1 MTSLLENKIMIFS
14 NRGYLD
20 AYYRANLNLGF
31 AVEAALLQ
39 ISSAQ
44 NNIPF
49 TNNLL
54 TTDTNDTNEF
64 LENTNILSFTQ
75 NMQTVTDTFISS
87 VIEIMVDNRESRNSN
102 NYSDTLNTSF
112 FSTFEGIQTNFLKE
126 LANYFS
132 MYLFFTD
139 QIAVPQF
146 FPIYG
151 VVDSNL
157 DFSTFVLSDKDNL
170 LKANLRNM
178 NSSDFKKYRKAFVHF
193 KESFLNCSVAN
204 ENLINTSMHFSDSF
218 TTIVDKLKEFIR
230 FSENMIDALDDYI
243 MDLDTYYIIIRD
255 EDVAENLHYSQSTLE
270 SKLRVI
276 IDNIASTEIASSVTI
291 VEGGEDFVVGDLLTV
306 PTPDSNEQNAIVEV
320 TGIINGHIRE
330 VGISFSGQDFAVD
343 DTLLDTAGNN
353 TFNVIVNAI
362 QNGLVT
368 SVTENNDGS
377 GFEVDDDS
385 NNLTFQVEQFFPRL
399 ILSGTLTDIID
410 KNDDSSPKVTFKF
423 TDTPTLLG
431 SISATRDWDSLIV
444 STIYEQT
451 GISGATTFTNPIL
464 NINEIVT
471 DSNLSGRIT
480 YQTQGSTDK
489 YEVSVH
495 FDTATEASDF
505 YTVVAAAN
513 LINTSIDI
521 DIQDNDA
528 TSSINTNKVGID
540 LQVTEIDAELN
551 SIELDL
557 SVSASNYQLSDT
569 LTVSTSDSNHSDAVL
584 NITTIHTSNLSNFSF
599 SHDDANVEYDYDANL
614 GFTYGNNSF
623 EASVVEM
630 RFSPSDDLQVA
641 NNTDS
646 NSSLNDTFYV
656 DVDDDADV
664 QVKVTEIE
672 CDSNTIELEID
683 ATNTG
688 SYTMNQSFSPTIDS
702 NTITTQV
709 TSLLIDSNTI
719 QLTSDSNF
727 EASQIGTSFSGLTYG
742 GDDTNEIS
750 ALVTGIQIA
759 SNTIQLE
766 LIDSNDSNY
775 SITTISE
782 NFGAQEITITPSQI
796 TIEADALAPI
806 IVVDTSESV
815 ELGQSYSMEYGND
828 STNVISATV
837 DEIILPA
844 DTLSFRVGE
853 VDTNENVLI
862 LTLPDGH
869 LINEPYASEME
880 GIYYPEL
887 VYAAADDTFDSLGIT
902 DFSQPHKNVHFTN
915 DNGYVLYNSAASGG
929 RELSNNHWWFINDS
943 NGNHILE
950 IATLHPD
957 DGNDFTHD
965 GWVYWRNFSD
975 GRDFPYHNQSHNTAL
990 GQIFATNEVVVD
1002 SNEVVVDSNEV
1013 VVDSNEFTSIFDSNI
1028 ITSYSAEH
1036 KFAISQDKNHAIY
1049 AISDYDEIALY
1060 IYNTGVWTS
1069 YNTYNNLSEDIHV
1082 SISNNGEFMYF
1093 SAHGYY
1099 ESLIYKS
1106 SDYGSSFN
1114 SITTLNEDGSSQ
1126 LHGSFS
1132 DDGVYG
1138 LVGMKNDSD
1147 SVYLNLTTDSTSS
1160 FSPVYLSNDT
1170 NDTSLATYQ
1179 SMRANAVSSTGQYMS
1194 VLTGPAKGSI
1204 STEYENRIFTS
1215 SDYGSTWQKVD
1226 IEKSWKEIV
1235 MNDSGQYQV
1244 AITENEKIYVS
1255 SDYGS
1260 TFTTID
1266 LTKNWDGVDVSADG
1280 RVQSVISGTGNY
1292 ISLDFGSTWTLFNT
1306 DVYGDVSISSD
1317 SIHFTDETIDP
1328 IFAITSATSSNYGT
1342 YSITFDGDSNVTVV
1356 VDSNGVSTSHPD
1368 LTISDTNFVDAS
1380 GLFTLVT
1387 SSFSGS
1393 VNQYTIT
1400 HNSIT
1405 ATDNSFDDGSSPF
1418 SLSST
1423 PTGLLSGFTVTH
1435 PQFVATDSNA
1445 DLSSTSFSL
1454 VETPKGIMI
1463 IDVSHDPITAIN
1475 DTFESDSNNFIQL
1488 AATPTGSVVSFS
1500 QSHPLIS
1507 DLASETYDADGSP
1520 FVLKDG
1526 HPHGTMTEFR
1536 LVSGESTIDVL
1547 VDKIIYDSNSGNYT
1561 LNSYTSDS
1569 NDEISEWE
1577 IQFNTKPNGIVIQ
1590 VDTNIMNISLGEV
1603 SDGASVQFESGY
1615 TMAIDAIGSIVDHS
1629 ITQDGSGFTTNDSAS
1644 DLTLSSSNTGAA
1656 LPSITSF
1663 TVKNGKITGV
1673 SLLTGGLN
1681 YDISDTIT
1689 VSKTGATSATLTV
1702 AAVRDGMIS
1711 GLTIND
1717 GGANYTLDDVLTV
1730 TSSGG
1735 GNGATIVLS
1744 DIDNGH
1750 ISTVQ
1755 VIESGS
1761 GFTESETI
1769 TMTHSRDAS
1778 LPNQPTIQISTVS
1791 TSEDISLLSKIEDLN
1806 EALEG

>member
-1 MTSLLENKIMIFS
+1 MTCDNLLENKIIIFS

-20 AYYRANLNLGF
+20 AYYRANLNIGF
-31 AVEAALLQ
+31 AIESALFQ
-39 ISSAQ
+39 IVSTQ

-49 TNNLL
+49 NNNFL
-54 TTDTNDTNEF
+54 TTDTNDTNSF
-64 LENTNILSFTQ
+64 LENTNMLQFTQ
-75 NMQTVTDTFISS
+75 NMQTATDTFISQ
-87 VIEIMVDNRESRNSN
+87 VIDIIVQNRESRNNS
-102 NYSDTLNTSF
+102 NYSETLNIAFFTSF
-112 FSTFEGIQTNFLKE
+112 EAIQNTFFKN

-132 MYLFFTD
+132 LYLYFTD
-139 QIAVPQF
+139 QVTTPSF
-146 FPIYG
+146 FSVYDVI
-151 VVDSNL
+151 DSNL
-157 DFSTFVLSDKDNL
+157 DFSSFVLSDKNHL
-170 LKANLRNM
+170 LKTNLRNM
-178 NSSDFKKYRKAFVHF
+178 TSSDYRKYKNVFDNFKKA
-193 KESFLNCSVAN
+193 FLNCSLTN
-204 ENLINTSMHFSDSF
+204 ETLINNSMSFVDSF
-218 TTIVDKLKEFIR
+218 GTVIDKLKSFIR
-230 FSENMIDALDDYI
+230 FSENMVDAFDEYI
-243 MDLDTYYIIIRD
+243 VELDTYKIIIRD
-255 EDVAENLHYSQSTLE
+255 QESSNNINYSQSELE
-270 SKLRVI
+270 TKLRTI
-276 IDNIASTEIASSVTI
+276 ISNIASTENISSSSI

-330 VGISFSGQDFAVD
+330 VGISFSGQGFAVD
-343 DTLLDTAGNN
+343 DTLLDTDSNN

-362 QNGLVT
+362 QNGFVT

-377 GFEVDDDS
+377 GFEVGDDS
-385 NNLTFQVEQFFPRL
+385 NNLTFQVEQIIPRL
-399 ILSGTLTDIID
+399 ILSGTLTEITDYSAE
-410 KNDDSSPKVTFKF
+410 SSPKVRFEF

-431 SISATRDWDSLIV
+431 SISTTQDWASLPV
-444 STIYEQT
+444 STIYKQT
-451 GISGATTFTNPIL
+451 GISGATTFSNPIL

-480 YQTQGSTDK
+480 YQTQGDTGL
-489 YEVSVH
+489 YGVLVH
-495 FDTATEASDF
+495 FDTKTEAADF
-505 YTVVAAAN
+505 YSVVAAAS

-521 DIQDNDA
+521 DIQNNDGA
-528 TSSINTNKVGID
+528 SSINTNKVGID

-551 SIELDL
+551 SIELYL
-557 SVSASNYQLSDT
+557 SDSASNYQLSHT
-569 LTVSTSDSNHSDAVL
+569 LTVSTGDSNDSDALL
-584 NITTIHTSNLSNFSF
+584 NITTINTSNLSNFSF
-599 SHDDANVEYDYDANL
+599 SHDDNDSANAKYDYDSNL
-614 GFTYGNNSF
+614 VFTYGNNSF

-630 RFSPSDDLQVA
+630 RFSDSNDLQVA

-775 SITTISE
+775 SITDSDISE

-796 TIEADALAPI
+796 TIEADALASI
-806 IVVDTSESV
+806 IVVDTNESV
-815 ELGQSYSMEYGND
+815 ELGQSYSMEYGSD

-844 DTLSFRVGE
+844 DTLSFTADSDGTPSWIKRGQDIDGE
-853 VDTNENVLI
+853 SSGDLSGYSVSLSSDGSIVAIGATDNDNENGTRAGHVRVYQYDSNNAWVKMGQDI
-862 LTLPDGH
+862 DGESTYDESGVSVS
-869 LINEPYASEME
+869 LSSDGSIVAIGASQHD
-880 GIYYPEL
+880 
-887 VYAAADDTFDSLGIT
+887 ADDGS
-902 DFSQPHKNVHFTN
+902 
-915 DNGYVLYNSAASGG
+915 YNIG
-929 RELSNNHWWFINDS
+929 HVK
-943 NGNHILE
+943 
-950 IATLHPD
+950 
-957 DGNDFTHD
+957 
-965 GWVYWRNFSD
+965 VY
-975 GRDFPYHNQSHNTAL
+975 Q
-990 GQIFATNEVVVD
+990 
-1002 SNEVVVDSNEV
+1002 
-1013 VVDSNEFTSIFDSNI
+1013 FDSNNLWVQMGQDI
-1028 ITSYSAEH
+1028 DGESGGDYSGYSVSLSSDGSIV
-1036 KFAISQDKNHAIY
+1036 AIGANANDANGKNSGHVRVY
-1049 AISDYDEIALY
+1049 QYD
-1060 IYNTGVWTS
+1060 S
-1069 YNTYNNLSEDIHV
+1069 NNLWVKMGQDIDGESFLDQSGVSVSLSSDGSIVAIGATENDGNSANIDDNRGHV
-1082 SISNNGEFMYF
+1082 RVYQYDSNNLWVQMGQDIDGE
-1093 SAHGYY
+1093 SAGDNSGKSV
-1099 ESLIYKS
+1099 SLS
-1106 SDYGSSFN
+1106 SD
-1114 SITTLNEDGSSQ
+1114 
-1126 LHGSFS
+1126 
-1132 DDGVYG
+1132 
-1138 LVGMKNDSD
+1138 
-1147 SVYLNLTTDSTSS
+1147 
-1160 FSPVYLSNDT
+1160 
-1170 NDTSLATYQ
+1170 
-1179 SMRANAVSSTGQYMS
+1179 
-1194 VLTGPAKGSI
+1194 GSI
-1204 STEYENRIFTS
+1204 VAIGAPGHDGDKGHVRVYYANS
-1215 SDYGSTWQKVD
+1215 GST
-1226 IEKSWKEIV
+1226 
-1235 MNDSGQYQV
+1235 
-1244 AITENEKIYVS
+1244 
-1255 SDYGS
+1255 
-1260 TFTTID
+1260 
-1266 LTKNWDGVDVSADG
+1266 
-1280 RVQSVISGTGNY
+1280 
-1292 ISLDFGSTWTLFNT
+1292 
-1306 DVYGDVSISSD
+1306 
-1317 SIHFTDETIDP
+1317 
-1328 IFAITSATSSNYGT
+1328 GT

-1405 ATDNSFDDGSSPF
+1405 ATDSNFDDDSSPF

-1547 VDKIIYDSNSGNYT
+1547 VDKIIYDSNTGNYT

-1577 IQFNTKPNGIVIQ
+1577 IQFDTKPNGIVIE
-1590 VDTNIMNISLGEV
+1590 VDTNIMNISLGQV
-1603 SDGASVQFESGY
+1603 SDDDSVQFESGY
-1615 TMAIDAIGSIVDHS
+1615 TMTIDAMGSIVDYS
-1629 ITQDGSGFTTNDSAS
+1629 ITQDGSGFDNSGT
-1644 DLTLSSSNTGAA
+1644 LTLSSSNGNTGAA

-1689 VSKTGATSATLTV
+1689 VSKAGATSATLTV

-1730 TSSGG
+1730 YSSDG

-1750 ISTVQ
+1750 ISTIQ
-1755 VIESGS
+1755 MIEDGS
-1761 GFTESETI
+1761 GFTESQTI
-1769 TMTHSRDAS
+1769 TMTHSRDAT
-1778 LPNQPTIQISTVS
+1778 LPNQPTILISAVS
-1791 TSEDISLLSKIEDLN
+1791 TSEDESILAKMEDLN
-1806 EALEG
+1806 AALEG

>member
-112 FSTFEGIQTNFLKE
+112 FSTFEEIQTNFLKE

-139 QIAVPQF
+139 QIAAPQF
-146 FPIYG
+146 FPLYG

-204 ENLINTSMHFSDSF
+204 ENLINNSMHFTDSF

-243 MDLDTYYIIIRD
+243 IELDTYYVIIRD
-255 EDVAENLHYSQSTLE
+255 EDVAANLHYSQSTLE

-291 VEGGEDFVVGDLLTV
+291 VEGGEDFVVGDMLTV
-306 PTPDSNEQNAIVEV
+306 PTSDSNEQNAIVEV

-330 VGISFSGQDFAVD
+330 VGISFSGQGFAVD

-362 QNGLVT
+362 QNGFVT

-377 GFEVDDDS
+377 GFEVGDDS
-385 NNLTFQVEQFFPRL
+385 NNLTFEVVGDVSTSVEL
-399 ILSGTLTDIID
+399 ILPEGHQVDSSYVDEIQGIYTIDSNSTPSSSLLDFNNLNDIILTNAYGYMI
-410 KNDDSSPKVTFKF
+410 KNHNTTANVVTAPSGRGIFEIDPTGHQLDSASWRYAGA
-423 TDTPTLLG
+423 G
-431 SISATRDWDSLIV
+431 SGIFH
-444 STIYEQT
+444 T
-451 GISGATTFTNPIL
+451 GSGVIEGQIL
-464 NINEIVT
+464 FEPT
-471 DSNLSGRIT
+471 DSNK
-480 YQTQGSTDK
+480 D
-489 YEVSVH
+489 
-495 FDTATEASDF
+495 
-505 YTVVAAAN
+505 
-513 LINTSIDI
+513 
-521 DIQDNDA
+521 
-528 TSSINTNKVGID
+528 GID
-540 LQVTEIDAELN
+540 LQITEIDAELN
-551 SIELDL
+551 SIVLNL
-557 SVSASNYQLSDT
+557 SGSDSNYQLSDT
-569 LTVSTSDSNHSDAVL
+569 LTVSAGGASDAVL
-584 NITTIHTSNLSNFSF
+584 NITTINTSNLSNFSF
-599 SHDDANVEYDYDANL
+599 SHDDANVEYDYDSNL
-614 GFTYGNNSF
+614 VFTYGNNSF

-630 RFSPSDDLQVA
+630 RFSDSNDLQVA

-664 QVKVTEIE
+664 QVKVTEIQ
-672 CDSNTIELEID
+672 CDANTIELEID

-775 SITTISE
+775 SITDSNISE
-782 NFGAQEITITPSQI
+782 NFGEQEITITPSQI
-796 TIEADALAPI
+796 TIEADALASI
-806 IVVDTSESV
+806 IVVDTNESV
-815 ELGQSYSMEYGND
+815 ELGQSYSMEYGSD
-828 STNVISATV
+828 SNNVISATV

-844 DTLSFRVGE
+844 DTLSFRVGD

-869 LINEPYASEME
+869 LINDPYASEMQ
-880 GIYYPEL
+880 GIYYPVL
-887 VYAAADDTFDSLGIT
+887 VHAAADDTFESLGIT

-915 DNGYVLYNSAASGG
+915 DNGYVLYNTAASYGS
-929 RELSNNHWWFINDS
+929 ELSGNYWWFINDS

-950 IATLHPD
+950 IATLHPN

-975 GRDFPYHNQSHNTAL
+975 GRDYPYHNQSHNTAL

-1002 SNEVVVDSNEV
+1002 SNEVVVDSNE
-1013 VVDSNEFTSIFDSNI
+1013 FTTIFDSNI
-1028 ITSYSAEH
+1028 ITSYSYH

-1049 AISDYDEIALY
+1049 AISDAEQITLY

-1069 YNTYNNLSEDIHV
+1069 YNTYGFDQNISDDIHV

-1093 SAHGYY
+1093 SAHGFYG
-1099 ESLIYKS
+1099 SSIYKS

-1114 SITTLNEDGSSQ
+1114 MITTLGVSEDESYQ

-1138 LVGMKNDSD
+1138 LVGMKELDD
-1147 SVYLNLTTDSTSS
+1147 GYYLNLTTDSTSS

-1170 NDTSLATYQ
+1170 NDTTLPSSQ

-1194 VLTGPAKGSI
+1194 VLTGPATGSI
-1204 STEYENRIFTS
+1204 TTEYENRIFTS

-1226 IEKSWKEIV
+1226 IEKSWKELV

-1244 AITENEKIYVS
+1244 AITANEKIYVS

-1260 TFTTID
+1260 TFTAID

-1280 RVQSVISGTGNY
+1280 RVQTVISGTGNY
-1292 ISLDFGSTWTLFNT
+1292 ISVDFGNTWTLFNT

-1317 SIHFTDETIDP
+1317 SIHFTDATIDP
-1328 IFAITSATSSNYGT
+1328 IFAITSATSINYGT

-1405 ATDNSFDDGSSPF
+1405 ATDSNFDDNSSPF

-1463 IDVSHDPITAIN
+1463 MDVSHDPITAIN
-1475 DTFESDSNNFIQL
+1475 NTFESDSNNFIQL

-1536 LVSGESTIDVL
+1536 LVSGGSTIDVL
-1547 VDKIIYDSNSGNYT
+1547 VDKIIYDSNTGNYT

-1673 SLLTGGLN
+1673 SILTGGLN

-1744 DIDNGH
+1744 DIDDGH